1 MDHDEPDIADLFAP
15 IEPSRA
21 FGVVLSEAQEVLAH
35 VRKPVDAELWG
46 SDMIGALSA
55 SAADTDD
62 DVMTDLATSLVPAAE
77 QAATPE
83 ALALLRVFEALG
95 SPGLRTSAAQAA
107 ERVIERGVP
116 DPDWAATIGSP
127 TVGECWHYS
136 DVGGRQESVTMSF
149 GYGGSEHALSVL
161 IDHGR
166 GGGGIKDAWVGD
178 ATGLRDKTWLAV
190 QNDPTMVFE
199 AIDAADARGRLERAI
214 SAGECPEKLDEAD
227 DLTAHRA
234 LLHAR
239 MRFLAARAADEEME
253 IARAADEE
261 TGAAG
266 AAAQRAETAQ
276 VADEETEA
284 ARAAEQRPETARAA
298 DEGAESEQAGEAE

>member
-46 SDMIGALSA
+46 ADMIGALSA
-55 SAADTDD
+55 SAADTD

-77 QAATPE
+77 QAATPA
-83 ALALLRVFEALG
+83 ALALLRVFQALG

-136 DVGGRQESVTMSF
+136 DVAGRQESVTMSF
-149 GYGGSEHALSVL
+149 GYGSSEHALSVL

-166 GGGGIKDAWVGD
+166 GGGIKDAWVGD
-178 ATGLRDKTWLAV
+178 AAGLLDKTWLAV

-199 AIDAADARGRLERAI
+199 SIDAADARGRLERAI
-214 SAGECPEKLDEAD
+214 SAGECPEKPDEAD

-239 MRFLAARAADEEME
+239 MRFLAARAAGEEPE
-253 IARAADEE
+253 TARA
-261 TGAAG
+261 
-266 AAAQRAETAQ
+266 
-276 VADEETEA
+276 ADEETEA
-284 ARAAEQRPETARAA
+284 ARAA
-298 DEGAESEQAGEAE
+298 AGEAEAARAAAGEAEAARAEEAE

>member
-21 FGVVLSEAQEVLAH
+21 FGVVLSEAQQVLSH
-35 VRKPVDAELWG
+35 VREPVDAELWG

-62 DVMTDLATSLVPAAE
+62 VMTELAVSLVPAAE

-83 ALALLRVFEALG
+83 ALALLRIFAAIG
-95 SPGLRTSAAQAA
+95 SPGLRASSAQAA

-178 ATGLRDKTWLAV
+178 ATGLLDKTWLAV

-214 SAGECPEKLDEAD
+214 SAGECPEKPDEAD

-239 MRFLAARAADEEME
+239 MHFLAARAAGEE
-253 IARAADEE
+253 
-261 TGAAG
+261 AG
-266 AAAQRAETAQ
+266 A
-276 VADEETEA
+276 
-284 ARAAEQRPETARAA
+284 ARAA
-298 DEGAESEQAGEAE
+298 DEGTDAVQASDDGPEAVQAEEAE

>member
-1 MDHDEPDIADLFAP
+1 MDHDEPDIAELFAP

-21 FGVVLSEAQEVLAH
+21 FGVVLSEAQQVLSH

-62 DVMTDLATSLVPAAE
+62 VMTELATSLVPAAE

-83 ALALLRVFEALG
+83 ALALLRIFAAIG
-95 SPGLRTSAAQAA
+95 SPGLRASATQAA

-136 DVGGRQESVTMSF
+136 DVGGRQESVTATF
-149 GYGGSEHALSVL
+149 AYGDAAHALSVL
-161 IDHGR
+161 IDHGS
-166 GGGGIKDAWVGD
+166 GGGLKDVWVGD
-178 ATGLRDKTWLAV
+178 ADGLLDKTWLAAEA
-190 QNDPTMVFE
+190 DPLVVFE
-199 AIDAADARGRLERAI
+199 TIDAAKAGERLAQAI
-214 SAGECPEKLDEAD
+214 SAGEHPDKPDQAD

-239 MRFLAARAADEEME
+239 VRLL
-253 IARAADEE
+253 
-261 TGAAG
+261 
-266 AAAQRAETAQ
+266 AETA
-276 VADEETEA
+276 
-284 ARAAEQRPETARAA
+284 AAE
-298 DEGAESEQAGEAE
+298 